1 MMAVDPLRSFANLLF
16 LGAILGMSEY
26 KASKQEPSENLE
38 SIAEFLS
45 DQPEKVDR
53 DFLKEYFYW
62 SWRCLL
68 FVLFIVF
75 LTSVD
80 FSKPPTQWF
89 DNISATM
96 WAVLIL
102 VPLLVGPLIF
112 TGWSY
117 VWMWGQDLIVK
128 IRGGSE

>member
-1 MMAVDPLRSFANLLF
+1 
-16 LGAILGMSEY
+16 MSEY

-38 SIAEFLS
+38 SVAEFLS
-45 DQPEKVDR
+45 EQPEKVDR

-62 SWRCLL
+62 SRRCLL
-68 FVLFIVF
+68 FVLFMVF
-75 LTSVD
+75 LTSMD
-80 FSKPPTQWF
+80 FNKPPTQWF

-117 VWMWGQDLIVK
+117 VWMWGQDLIEK
-128 IRGGSE
+128 IHRRRE

>member
-1 MMAVDPLRSFANLLF
+1 MRVCDPEQPLANLL
-16 LGAILGMSEY
+16 ILEVILDMSEY

-38 SIAEFLS
+38 SVAKFLS
-45 DQPEKVDR
+45 EQPEKVDR

-68 FVLFIVF
+68 FVLFTVF
-75 LTSVD
+75 LTSMD
-80 FSKPPTQWF
+80 FNKSPTQWF

-96 WAVLIL
+96 WAVFIL

-112 TGWSY
+112 MGWSY
-117 VWMWGQDLIVK
+117 AWMWGQDLIEK
-128 IRGGSE
+128 IYRRCE

>member
-1 MMAVDPLRSFANLLF
+1 
-16 LGAILGMSEY
+16 MSEY
-26 KASKQEPSENLE
+26 KASKQEPIENLE
-38 SIAEFLS
+38 RAAKFLS
-45 DQPEKVDR
+45 EQPEKVDR

-68 FVLFIVF
+68 FVLFMVF
-75 LTSVD
+75 LTSMD
-80 FSKPPTQWF
+80 FNKPPTQWF
-89 DNISATM
+89 DNVSATA

-117 VWMWGQDLIVK
+117 VWMWGQDLIEK
-128 IRGGSE
+128 NYRRRE

>member
-1 MMAVDPLRSFANLLF
+1 MQPFANLLI
-16 LGAILGMSEY
+16 LGAILDMSEY

-38 SIAEFLS
+38 SVAEFLS
-45 DQPEKVDR
+45 EQPEKVDR

-68 FVLFIVF
+68 FVLFMVF
-75 LTSVD
+75 LTSMD
-80 FSKPPTQWF
+80 FNKPPTQWF

-117 VWMWGQDLIVK
+117 VWMWGQDLVEK
-128 IRGGSE
+128 IYRRRE